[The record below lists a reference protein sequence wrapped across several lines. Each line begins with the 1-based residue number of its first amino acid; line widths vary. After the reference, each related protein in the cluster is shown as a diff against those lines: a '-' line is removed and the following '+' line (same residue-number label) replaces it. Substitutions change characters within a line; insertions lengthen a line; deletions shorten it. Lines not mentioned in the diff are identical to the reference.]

1 MASYGDNKPVFRS
14 RAAAAGLS
22 DDFVQLLVDSH
33 LDSLSKYAFC
43 SSYVP
48 GSGDDASFIRAIRN
62 AIGRDPLIG
71 EQASCRKL
79 LHEAYALV
87 TAEIKQQLER
97 SEEVQTRKL
106 TQPERSDLYQK
117 QVKKLV
123 GLSLKGP
130 MEPSDALVDVFGGMY
145 DANRLRFVP
154 WEKYT
159 SKECELE
166 KSARVEHQFAVEG
179 SGKLRVE
186 SKVPESAADTSSE
199 ILLQYALQRRGLSME
214 QANLL
219 DYVIHQTWVDKLI
232 RTRLQT
238 PPDGY
243 ARVSFKQLLE
253 ADKKLFEELCDE
265 TRAGVQATAAGR
277 PLDLVFS
284 QCRHKPEVLH
294 LLQPLPTRPQSTA
307 PPKDDKFVWNRF
319 QPYSKSKGK
328 GKDKGKGKG
337 FRMPVQLVEG
347 GCRPTTNQGDP
358 ICYGYNLGR
367 CTLKVNKGRCEK
379 GFHVCALPKCGKH
392 HPFIQCPAKGSAS

>member
-97 SEEVQTRKL
+97 SEEVQARKL

-130 MEPSDALVDVFGGMY
+130 MEPSDALVDVFCGMY

-166 KSARVEHQFAVEG
+166 KSAVLSISLQWKVQGNSVLSQKSQSPRPILRQRSYCNMPCSVVASAWNKQTYLTMSFTKRGLTNSFEPGCRRRPTVTLECPLNNCLKPTRSCSRSFVMRHEQAFRPRQRDGHWTLFSHSVAISQKFFIFCSLYRLDPSRRHHQRMTSLCGIAFSPIPSQKAK
-179 SGKLRVE
+179 GKTRAKARDFECQFSWLRVVAGLPPT
-186 SKVPESAADTSSE
+186 KVT
-199 ILLQYALQRRGLSME
+199 Q
-214 QANLL
+214 
-219 DYVIHQTWVDKLI
+219 
-232 RTRLQT
+232 
-238 PPDGY
+238 
-243 ARVSFKQLLE
+243 
-253 ADKKLFEELCDE
+253 
-265 TRAGVQATAAGR
+265 
-277 PLDLVFS
+277 
-284 QCRHKPEVLH
+284 
-294 LLQPLPTRPQSTA
+294 
-307 PPKDDKFVWNRF
+307 FVTVTIW
-319 QPYSKSKGK
+319 
-328 GKDKGKGKG
+328 
-337 FRMPVQLVEG
+337 E
-347 GCRPTTNQGDP
+347 
-358 ICYGYNLGR
+358 
-367 CTLKVNKGRCEK
+367 
-379 GFHVCALPKCGKH
+379 HAH
-392 HPFIQCPAKGSAS
+392 

>member
-1 MASYGDNKPVFRS
+1 M
-14 RAAAAGLS
+14 
-22 DDFVQLLVDSH
+22 
-33 LDSLSKYAFC
+33 
-43 SSYVP
+43 
-48 GSGDDASFIRAIRN
+48 
-62 AIGRDPLIG
+62 G
-71 EQASCRKL
+71 EVHFKGVR
-79 LHEAYALV
+79 
-87 TAEIKQQLER
+87 
-97 SEEVQTRKL
+97 
-106 TQPERSDLYQK
+106 
-117 QVKKLV
+117 V
-123 GLSLKGP
+123 GK
-130 MEPSDALVDVFGGMY
+130 V
-145 DANRLRFVP
+145 
-154 WEKYT
+154 
-159 SKECELE
+159 CC
-166 KSARVEHQFAVEG
+166 VEHQFAVEG

-199 ILLQYALQRRGLSME
+199 ILLQYALQRRGLRME

-358 ICYGYNLGR
+358 ICYGYNLGT